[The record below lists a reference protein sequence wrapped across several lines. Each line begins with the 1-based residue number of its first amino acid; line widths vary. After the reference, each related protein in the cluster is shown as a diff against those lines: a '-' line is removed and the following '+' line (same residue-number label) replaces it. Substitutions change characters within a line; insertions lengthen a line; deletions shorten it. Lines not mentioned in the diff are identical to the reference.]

1 MAIAPFDN
9 NDYEL
14 ILSDLIADIYYSDI
28 SDGSRIV
35 LLRKLTELL
44 ARKFLDLGVGEP
56 MNLGD
61 ITAYEKNDKF
71 KVTEQYNK
79 VDKRL
84 VKDFEKTINRLRKI
98 GNTHTHTANVLVANK
113 DELIMA
119 EDSIWELFSYL
130 FVQYFLKY
138 NLNLKSDKN
147 VLSFFSL
154 LPPEIRYRTLKKL
167 VEVKGFDNIQLLDKF
182 LLSIVKTKGID
193 EARFW
198 LNSNREKIQNMD
210 YPSEAEIIE
219 YEEDFSQEDLPLK
232 LRNYSDSYGLLASV
246 INHADVR
253 SASHGLYKN
262 FEEATAIY
270 EQYNLEYYLS
280 SSEEREKFKNLIK
293 FCFIGRISVF

>member
-44 ARKFLDLGVGEP
+44 ARKFLDLGAGEP
-56 MNLGD
+56 MNLED

-98 GNTHTHTANVLVANK
+98 GNKHTHTANVLVANK

-167 VEVKGFDNIQLLDKF
+167 VEVEGFDNIQLLDKF

-262 FEEATAIY
+262 FEEVTAIY
-270 EQYNLEYYLS
+270 EQYNLEDYLS

>member
-84 VKDFEKTINRLRKI
+84 VKDFEKTK
-98 GNTHTHTANVLVANK
+98 ANK
-113 DELIMA
+113 QKFEQNLQ
-119 EDSIWELFSYL
+119 SIDKKIKK
-130 FVQYFLKY
+130 YFY
-138 NLNLKSDKN
+138 YQNI
-147 VLSFFSL
+147 F
-154 LPPEIRYRTLKKL
+154 IR
-167 VEVKGFDNIQLLDKF
+167 
-182 LLSIVKTKGID
+182 
-193 EARFW
+193 
-198 LNSNREKIQNMD
+198 
-210 YPSEAEIIE
+210 
-219 YEEDFSQEDLPLK
+219 
-232 LRNYSDSYGLLASV
+232 
-246 INHADVR
+246 
-253 SASHGLYKN
+253 
-262 FEEATAIY
+262 
-270 EQYNLEYYLS
+270 
-280 SSEEREKFKNLIK
+280 
-293 FCFIGRISVF
+293 

>member
-44 ARKFLDLGVGEP
+44 ARKFLDLGAGEP

-98 GNTHTHTANVLVANK
+98 GNKHIHTANVLVANK

-293 FCFIGRISVF
+293 FCFIGRISIF

>member
-147 VLSFFSL
+147 SF
-154 LPPEIRYRTLKKL
+154 
-167 VEVKGFDNIQLLDKF
+167 
-182 LLSIVKTKGID
+182 
-193 EARFW
+193 
-198 LNSNREKIQNMD
+198 SN
-210 YPSEAEIIE
+210 
-219 YEEDFSQEDLPLK
+219 
-232 LRNYSDSYGLLASV
+232 
-246 INHADVR
+246 
-253 SASHGLYKN
+253 
-262 FEEATAIY
+262 
-270 EQYNLEYYLS
+270 
-280 SSEEREKFKNLIK
+280 
-293 FCFIGRISVF
+293 C

>member
-1 MAIAPFDN
+1 
-9 NDYEL
+9 
-14 ILSDLIADIYYSDI
+14 
-28 SDGSRIV
+28 
-35 LLRKLTELL
+35 
-44 ARKFLDLGVGEP
+44 
-56 MNLGD
+56 
-61 ITAYEKNDKF
+61 
-71 KVTEQYNK
+71 
-79 VDKRL
+79 
-84 VKDFEKTINRLRKI
+84 
-98 GNTHTHTANVLVANK
+98 
-113 DELIMA
+113 MA

>member
-84 VKDFEKTINRLRKI
+84 VKDFEKTKNRLRKI

>member
-44 ARKFLDLGVGEP
+44 ARKFLDLGAGEP

-79 VDKRL
+79 VDKQL
-84 VKDFEKTINRLRKI
+84 VKDFEKTINRLREI
-98 GNTHTHTANVLVANK
+98 GNKHTHTANVLVANK

-138 NLNLKSDKN
+138 DLNLKSDKN

-219 YEEDFSQEDLPLK
+219 YEEDFSQEALPLK